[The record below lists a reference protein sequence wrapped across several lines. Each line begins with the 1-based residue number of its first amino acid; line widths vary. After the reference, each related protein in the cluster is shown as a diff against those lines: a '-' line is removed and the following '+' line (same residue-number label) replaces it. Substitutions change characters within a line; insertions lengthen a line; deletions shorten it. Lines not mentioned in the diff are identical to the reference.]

1 MCLCQHREIHVRYNI
16 GMDSLQDLLG
26 RYSPKEPDE
35 IGAVKQ
41 YIMDAFKAEATVGLH
56 GETLVI
62 TVASASLANA
72 LRLRLLTIQKIA
84 KTDRKIMFRIS

>member
-1 MCLCQHREIHVRYNI
+1 
-16 GMDSLQDLLG
+16 MDSLQDLLG

-35 IGAVKQ
+35 IAAVKR
-41 YIMDAFKAEATVGLH
+41 YVLDEFGAESSVGLH

-72 LRLRLLTIQKIA
+72 LRLRLPALQKIA
-84 KTDRKIMFRIS
+84 KTKKKILFRIG

>member
-1 MCLCQHREIHVRYNI
+1 
-16 GMDSLQDLLG
+16 MDSLQELLG

-35 IGAVKQ
+35 VSAVKR
-41 YIMDAFKAEATVGLH
+41 YIAETFNAASSVGLH

-72 LRLRLLTIQKIA
+72 LRLRLPALKKAANTQ
-84 KTDRKIMFRIS
+84 RRIMFRIG